1 VPPGVSPKSMTDA
14 DPLKGVNVLLLEDD
28 PVQALDLITS
38 LADVGALVVGPHAA
52 LEEAQQAVIDVHCD
66 AAIID
71 LRLGHRNSSGFA
83 RFLES
88 RHIPFVIFSA
98 YPDSAH
104 LRLAEGAWL
113 FIQKPADADRV
124 VDMLADLVARQK
136 AAD

>member
-1 VPPGVSPKSMTDA
+1 MTAA
-14 DPLKGVNVLLLEDD
+14 DPLRGANVLLLEDD
-28 PVQALDLITS
+28 PVQALELITS
-38 LADVGALVVGPHAA
+38 LADVGALVVGPYAA
-52 LEEAQQAVIDVHCD
+52 VEEAQQAILDTHCD

-88 RHIPFVIFSA
+88 KHIPFVIFSA

-124 VDMLADLVARQK
+124 VGILSDLVARQK
-136 AAD
+136 GAD

>member
-1 VPPGVSPKSMTDA
+1 MTAA
-14 DPLKGVNVLLLEDD
+14 DPLREANVLLLEDD
-28 PVQALDLITS
+28 PVQALELITS
-38 LADVGALVVGPHAA
+38 LADVGALVVGPYAE
-52 LEEAQQAVIDVHCD
+52 LEEARQAVLDTHCD

-71 LRLGHRNSSGFA
+71 LRLGHMNSSGFA

-88 RHIPFVIFSA
+88 KRIPFVIFSA

-104 LRLAEGAWL
+104 LRLADEISQ

-124 VDMLADLVARQK
+124 VAVLADLVAGQK